1 MGATA
6 CGRLEGRLL
15 KLALTDPAD
24 PGAAT
29 LGHVDEASRLAH
41 RADRELAEAGVDV
54 ADRAEL
60 LIATAG
66 LRALAEQAAWREL
79 SARSGVI
86 ARRLGQQP
94 GARRRLSR
102 RLGTAARV
110 LMSAS
115 VPWPMCP
122 LMRPP
127 RR

>member
-41 RADRELAEAGVDV
+41 RADRELAQAGVDV

-60 LIATAG
+60 LIGHFDAQIHFAAVPDINNRTIRRTVRQQMAGSDQQTAHFVD
-66 LRALAEQAAWREL
+66 RF
-79 SARSGVI
+79 
-86 ARRLGQQP
+86 
-94 GARRRLSR
+94 LSR
-102 RLGTAARV
+102 AQANALQFIPGQV
-110 LMSAS
+110 IE
-115 VPWPMCP
+115 P
-122 LMRPP
+122 LEGQR
-127 RR
+127 